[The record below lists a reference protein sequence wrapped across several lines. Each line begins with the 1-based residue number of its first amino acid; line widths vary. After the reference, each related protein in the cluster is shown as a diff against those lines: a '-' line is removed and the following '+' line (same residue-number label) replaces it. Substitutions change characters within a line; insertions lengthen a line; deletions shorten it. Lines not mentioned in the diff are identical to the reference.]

1 LSAAFDGIEKQLAE
15 LDGSEN
21 TDPAEEAAAATSAS
35 PSPAPPDQLPAAV
48 VAPVETANAAGD
60 SEAVVRT
67 SSLLAEEAI
76 AAAEAADVMAEAADA
91 TAEYVTAEA
100 GDVTAETEDMTA
112 DAADAHDEAVL
123 DMVAAEMA
131 AADVSDVDDPY
142 DADMEE
148 LSVAASPA
156 ADPEIVHEIVA
167 QAPEPIVVPAE
178 PPALQPSL
186 QPSDEVSVEPSLGS
200 ALIANG
206 ILRKPVSSGA
216 DPLAPIRR
224 MSQAEK
230 IAFFS

>member
-1 LSAAFDGIEKQLAE
+1 
-15 LDGSEN
+15 
-21 TDPAEEAAAATSAS
+21 
-35 PSPAPPDQLPAAV
+35 
-48 VAPVETANAAGD
+48 
-60 SEAVVRT
+60 
-67 SSLLAEEAI
+67 
-76 AAAEAADVMAEAADA
+76 
-91 TAEYVTAEA
+91 VTAEA
-100 GDVTAETEDMTA
+100 DDINNAGAADVTAQADDLTA
-112 DAADAHDEAVL
+112 ELAYDDAVL

-131 AADVSDVDDPY
+131 APDVSDADDPY

-148 LSVAASPA
+148 LSVAELPPA
-156 ADPEIVHEIVA
+156 EPEIVA
-167 QAPEPIVVPAE
+167 QVAEAIVVPAE

-206 ILRKPVSSGA
+206 ILRKPASSGS